1 MKTTSFA
8 ALSLP
13 EWTEYMRELIQ
24 REGRAVRAATGNNT
38 IEAKSLTENDWF
50 SLPLPNGEP
59 HFATTAERDQALT
72 RIQTP

>member
-38 IEAKSLTENDWF
+38 I
-50 SLPLPNGEP
+50 
-59 HFATTAERDQALT
+59 
-72 RIQTP
+72 